1 MFKSDLFLGFI
12 CAIARRMHVNMVM
25 CHLAVSRD
33 KTEGKRDKES
43 CGERERERERARLKW
58 KEQNRRR
65 RESQS
70 K

>member
-12 CAIARRMHVNMVM
+12 CAIARRMHVNMAM

-43 CGERERERERARLKW
+43 CGERERESEQLKW